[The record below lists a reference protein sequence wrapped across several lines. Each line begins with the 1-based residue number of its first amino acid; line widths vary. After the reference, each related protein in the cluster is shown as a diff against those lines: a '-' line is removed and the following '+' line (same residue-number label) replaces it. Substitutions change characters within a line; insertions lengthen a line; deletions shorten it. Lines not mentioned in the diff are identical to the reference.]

1 VLGPERPG
9 RMLGIAVQPPV
20 GRDTREVDS
29 RCDRG
34 RSASADREPRGR
46 EATVRSRAYP
56 ELRSIWVPPDGSGD
70 RGTSGHQRRGGLSTD
85 VRSALRADRDN
96 RSTRG
101 GVASTCWR
109 PLHTKDS
116 GISAYFSEAPRPT
129 RIHRPS
135 SSTAVRGVLLAI
147 LQLAVAAHRYAD
159 EPRRTSHR
167 QAESD
172 PRSVPRKADGL
183 ARHYRERAT
192 GELPTARF
200 ERRLSD
206 RHPQAAGQRWAAS
219 LPPIPKGVVADAI
232 SSSTTGHHAASMWCS
247 YSSTAVS
254 REACARDR
262 PRWRTRVRCT
272 SGGAP
277 PARAEAR
284 GDDQHRTE
292 PA

>member
-1 VLGPERPG
+1 MLATSPHER
-9 RMLGIAVQPPV
+9 L
-20 GRDTREVDS
+20 RDLCLLQRSSEAHSNTSTILVHS
-29 RCDRG
+29 R
-34 RSASADREPRGR
+34 
-46 EATVRSRAYP
+46 T
-56 ELRSIWVPPDGSGD
+56 
-70 RGTSGHQRRGGLSTD
+70 RGTPRHPPARG
-85 VRSALRADRDN
+85 
-96 RSTRG
+96 
-101 GVASTCWR
+101 
-109 PLHTKDS
+109 
-116 GISAYFSEAPRPT
+116 
-129 RIHRPS
+129 
-135 SSTAVRGVLLAI
+135 
-147 LQLAVAAHRYAD
+147 AAHRYAD